1 MGEIKPIDDITSEL
15 NINFFE
21 DKKENE
27 IDKKVE
33 ESPNKTKEIINKV
46 HEQATIDIVKN
57 DKDVQQQILD
67 KAKRSI
73 DTELDTLDQVEKERN
88 QKATY
93 NANKEACE
101 IFGIDKDVATWK
113 VKLMRFGD
121 NVWFIVY
128 YIVAFV
134 TIAPINRFAK
144 GIKAFIKHSWL
155 VIIVA
160 ILMWALIFIGIPIIT
175 AWLIKNGYTLEQ

>member
-1 MGEIKPIDDITSEL
+1 MDEIKPIEDIQQDL
-15 NINFFE
+15 NISFFNDE
-21 DKKENE
+21 KKEEN
-27 IDKKVE
+27 KKE
-33 ESPNKTKEIINKV
+33 ETNKTKEIITKV

-57 DKDVQQQILD
+57 DKEVQQKILD
-67 KAKRSI
+67 KAHTSI
-73 DTELDTLDQVEKERN
+73 DRELDTLDQVEKERN

-93 NANKEACE
+93 DANREACE

-121 NVWFIVY
+121 NIWFLVY
-128 YIVAFV
+128 YVVAFV

-144 GIKAFIKHSWL
+144 GIKAFIKQSWL

-160 ILMWALIFIGIPIIT
+160 ILMWALIFVGIPIIT
-175 AWLIKNGYTLEQ
+175 AWLIQMGYK

>member
-1 MGEIKPIDDITSEL
+1 MDEIKPIDDITADL
-15 NINFFE
+15 NINFYD
-21 DKKENE
+21 DKKESE
-27 IDKKVE
+27 KQIVKE
-33 ESPNKTKEIINKV
+33 EDVNKTKEIINKV

-57 DKDVQQQILD
+57 DKEVQQQILD

-128 YIVAFV
+128 YIVAFI

-155 VIIVA
+155 A
-160 ILMWALIFIGIPIIT
+160 ILVAVLIWALIFVGVPIIT
-175 AWLIKNGYTLEQ
+175 AWLIKMGYKAE